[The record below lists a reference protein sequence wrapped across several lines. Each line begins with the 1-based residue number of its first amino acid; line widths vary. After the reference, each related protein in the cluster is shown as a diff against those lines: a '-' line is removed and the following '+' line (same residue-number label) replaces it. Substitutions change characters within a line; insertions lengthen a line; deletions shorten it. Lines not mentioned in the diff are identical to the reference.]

1 MEASSHSPS
10 HGDNAPRAVDPDPS
24 PRRLSCGAHDAM
36 QTLPSVQTAMTETV
50 VWRSHPRA
58 PAPVQAILRARRSG
72 SCRVEDDHGRE
83 VACGPAR
90 LLYEGAR
97 AAILRIGGAAIG
109 LLARA
114 CCPRRSPPIRRDGAD
129 PSGPVVLV
137 VPVLPDV
144 SHTFVYR
151 EVLAL
156 LDARPDW
163 RCVALAA
170 EARAPQH
177 PEAIALMQRSV
188 FLPRTG
194 VFLRLAR
201 MLRWLCTSRGRE
213 LFSLYRA
220 SEGGSVAALLH
231 KRAIADARD
240 PGNAFELADLLRGMR
255 PRHVHVYSSTHP
267 TNVAMGAAHLLA
279 VPFSIS
285 SYVDFEF
292 DYSHK
297 LLAEKF
303 ARATFFRVVTQF
315 CARALVATLGA
326 SCEPSRVAVVY
337 LGLDLENWSERAPLA
352 GRGVFVS
359 AARFVEK
366 KGLRYV
372 PAAIKALRERG
383 ITVRW
388 RLVGDGPE
396 REAIHAEV
404 VAAGVADLVD
414 FLGPLDSAAM
424 RRELLAADAAVL
436 PCVVA
441 QDGERDG
448 IPIFL
453 NEAMALGVP
462 VVTTSVSGIP
472 EMVRDGETGFLC
484 EPRDSRGLADALLRA
499 LTDRAVASR
508 VGANARELVRAQLDV
523 RATSAQLLARIDA

>member
-1 MEASSHSPS
+1 
-10 HGDNAPRAVDPDPS
+10 
-24 PRRLSCGAHDAM
+24 
-36 QTLPSVQTAMTETV
+36 MTEAV
-50 VWRSHPRA
+50 VWRSHPHA
-58 PAPVQAILRARRSG
+58 PAPVHAILRARRRG
-72 SCRVEDDHGRE
+72 PCRVVDERGEELAFGVAGLVRE
-83 VACGPAR
+83 AV
-90 LLYEGAR
+90 R
-97 AAILRIGGAAIG
+97 AAFLRIGCLALAV
-109 LLARA
+109 LARA
-114 CCPRRSPPIRRDGAD
+114 CCARRSPPLRREDANAD
-129 PSGPVVLV
+129 GPVVLV

-156 LDARPDW
+156 LESRPGW

-170 EARAPQH
+170 EPRAPKH
-177 PEAIALMQRSV
+177 PEALALMRKCV
-188 FLPRTG
+188 FLPRAG
-194 VFLRLAR
+194 VLSRLLRV
-201 MLRWLCTSRGRE
+201 LRWLCTARGRE

-220 SEGGSVAALLH
+220 AEGGSVAGLLH
-231 KRAIADARD
+231 KRALADGRD

-267 TNVAMGAAHLLA
+267 TNVAMGAAHLLG

-303 ARATFFRVVTQF
+303 ARATFFRVVTRY
-315 CARALVATLGA
+315 CARALETTIGATFDA
-326 SCEPSRVAVVY
+326 TRVAVVY
-337 LGLDLENWSERAPLA
+337 LGLDLENWSERAEVA
-352 GRGVFVS
+352 GHGVIVS

-366 KGLRYV
+366 KGLRLV
-372 PAAIKALRERG
+372 PAALRALRDRG
-383 ITVRW
+383 IAVRW

-396 REAIHAEV
+396 RAAIESAV

-414 FLGPLDSAAM
+414 FLGPLDSHGI

-441 QDGERDG
+441 RDGERDG

-453 NEAMALGVP
+453 NEAMALGLP
-462 VVTTSVSGIP
+462 VVSTSVSGIP

-484 EPRDSRGLADALLRA
+484 APGDSVGLADALFRA
-499 LTDRAVASR
+499 LSDKASAKR
-508 VGANARELVRAQLDV
+508 VGENARALVRSQLDV
-523 RATSAQLLARIDA
+523 HATSAQLLARIEA